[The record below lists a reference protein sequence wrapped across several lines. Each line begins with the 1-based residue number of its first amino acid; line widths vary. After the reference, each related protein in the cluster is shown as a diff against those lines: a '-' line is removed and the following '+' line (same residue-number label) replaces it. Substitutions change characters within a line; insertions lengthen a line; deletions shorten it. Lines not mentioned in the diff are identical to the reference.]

1 MMTLQPAVKVSLPPA
16 PTFLGALKNIGR
28 GIYGATARFA
38 NYAAATSTTTTRTS
52 SYTGTN
58 PNSTISQIQRVGM
71 NWTAE
76 DVAKNTC
83 IGWAYILQR
92 VNYCSSQIN
101 YVPATGDT
109 ALDEDIKQY
118 LEGKDGYG
126 GVFAN
131 MGVDCSMQDA
141 FSRTADIE
149 TPIRGDAGLIIWR
162 DAFDNIRLIE
172 WSADQLGEIYNF
184 TLPRNCGLRYTS
196 DGYLEETSGDDCVY
210 LSGRYFRGPDCVAYN
225 IYERTNS
232 WYGFPKIYPACD
244 VIYFRDPASF
254 RGVRGVTKFA
264 TAIQHMEKGEELFQ
278 LGMNAALRQSKT
290 AIMVYNANGQPD
302 EVTYETIEGVNGQ
315 LTNVAR
321 VPSGP
326 LTEYYYTG
334 EEAKFMSPDSPG
346 PELIQGVE
354 TSDERVALALGVNY
368 AFLISATKVGGA
380 PSRLEVN
387 KASKEWRR
395 IQNRISRPKL
405 SRIRDVVLLD
415 GARKGALPF
424 HPNLLCGAFVL
435 PISASVD
442 AFYDAKENVI
452 SSRAGFEA
460 PQDIIAESNRKAS
473 EVLAKKRQWAV
484 MAALEVDKGNAELAA
499 AGSKLVIT
507 TDDIAQISDN
517 IQQSAA
523 AESLETGGTTTGTS
537 ATKAA

>member
-1 MMTLQPAVKVSLPPA
+1 MMTLHAAPKASLPPP
-16 PTFLGALKNIGR
+16 PTLMGALKNIGR
-28 GIYGATARFA
+28 GIFGATARFA
-38 NYAAATSTTTTRTS
+38 NYAAATATTTTRVS

-109 ALDEDIKQY
+109 ALDEDIKVY
-118 LEGKDGYG
+118 LEGEDGYG
-126 GVFAN
+126 GVFSN
-131 MGVDCSMQDA
+131 MGVDCAMQDA

-149 TPIRGDAGLIIWR
+149 TPIRGDAGLIWWK
-162 DAFDNIRLIE
+162 DSLNNLRLIE
-172 WSADQLGEIYNF
+172 FSADQLGEIYNF
-184 TLPRNCGLRYTS
+184 TLPRACGLAYDG
-196 DGYLEETSGDDCVY
+196 DGYLVETSGSDCVY
-210 LSGRYFRGPDCVAYN
+210 LSGRYFRGPDCVAYK

-278 LGMNAALRQSKT
+278 TGMNAALRQSKT

-302 EVTYETIEGVNGQ
+302 EVTYQTIEGPNGQ
-315 LTNVAR
+315 LTNVTR

-326 LTEYYYTG
+326 LTEYYYTD

-387 KASKEWRR
+387 KAAKELRR
-395 IQNRISRPKL
+395 IQNRIHRPKL
-405 SRIRDVVLLD
+405 ARIRDVTLLD

-424 HPNLLCGAFVL
+424 HPNLLCGSFVL
-435 PISASVD
+435 PISATTD
-442 AFYDAKENVI
+442 AYYEARENI
-452 SSRAGFEA
+452 AAARAGLEA
-460 PQDIIAESNRKAS
+460 PQDIIGESNRKAS

-484 MAALEVDKGNAELAA
+484 MTALEVDKGNAELKA
-499 AGSKLVIT
+499 AGSTQIIT
-507 TDDIAQISDN
+507 RDDIAQITDN
-517 IQQSAA
+517 IQQAAA
-523 AESLETGGTTTGTS
+523 AESLEEGGTVTGAS